1 MTRAR
6 ALWKYNELVLTNYGA
21 HFSEHFETSYK
32 THEGGGRAMLVLV
45 RRLVSLL
52 PRCYRGHSSLEV
64 SVNS

>member
-21 HFSEHFETSYK
+21 HFSKHFETSYK
-32 THEGGGRAMLVLV
+32 THEGGRAILVLV

-52 PRCYRGHSSLEV
+52 SRCYRGHSSLEV
-64 SVNS
+64 SFNS